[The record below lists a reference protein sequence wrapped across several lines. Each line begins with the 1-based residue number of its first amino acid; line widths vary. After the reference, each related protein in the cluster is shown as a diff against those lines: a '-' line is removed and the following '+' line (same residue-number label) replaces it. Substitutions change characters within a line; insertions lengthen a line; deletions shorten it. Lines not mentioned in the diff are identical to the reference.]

1 MRQLSHIEINLTLVD
16 LIKILENLYNS
27 IEKTNDNKIK
37 NIYRILDK
45 SKDAISLSESSQS
58 KTLTKI
64 KLRHDQ
70 WIKIIECCQ
79 LDEQIIDY
87 IERKI
92 NLRKKYQQNIIHKS

>member
-1 MRQLSHIEINLTLVD
+1 MRQLTFLEINLTLVD
-16 LIKILENLYNS
+16 LIKILENLYDG

-45 SKDAISLSESSQS
+45 SKDAISLSESLQS
-58 KTLTKI
+58 KTATTKI

-79 LDEQIIDY
+79 PDEQIIDY
-87 IERKI
+87 IENKI
-92 NLRKKYQQNIIHKS
+92 NLLKKYQQNVIH

>member
-1 MRQLSHIEINLTLVD
+1 MRQLSFLEINLTLVD
-16 LIKILENLYNS
+16 LVKILENLYDS

-45 SKDAISLSESSQS
+45 SKDAISLSESLQS
-58 KTLTKI
+58 KTATTKI

-79 LDEQIIDY
+79 PDEQIIDY
-87 IERKI
+87 IENKI
-92 NLRKKYQQNIIHKS
+92 NLLKKYQQNVIH

>member
-1 MRQLSHIEINLTLVD
+1 MRQLTFLEINLTIVD
-16 LIKILENLYNS
+16 LVKILENLYDS

-45 SKDAISLSESSQS
+45 SKDAISLSESLQS
-58 KTLTKI
+58 KTATTKI

-79 LDEQIIDY
+79 PDEQIIDY
-87 IERKI
+87 IENKI
-92 NLRKKYQQNIIHKS
+92 NLLKKYQQNVIH

>member
-1 MRQLSHIEINLTLVD
+1 MRQLTFLEINLTLVD
-16 LIKILENLYNS
+16 LIKILENLYDS

-45 SKDAISLSESSQS
+45 SKDAISLSGSLQS
-58 KTLTKI
+58 KTATTKI

-79 LDEQIIDY
+79 PDEQIIDY
-87 IERKI
+87 IENKI
-92 NLRKKYQQNIIHKS
+92 NLLKKYQQNVIH

>member
-1 MRQLSHIEINLTLVD
+1 MRQLTFLEINLTIVD
-16 LIKILENLYNS
+16 LVKILENLYDS

-45 SKDAISLSESSQS
+45 SKDAISLSGSLQS
-58 KTLTKI
+58 KTATTKI

-79 LDEQIIDY
+79 PNEQIIDY
-87 IERKI
+87 IENKI
-92 NLRKKYQQNIIHKS
+92 NLLKKYQQNVIH

>member
-1 MRQLSHIEINLTLVD
+1 MRQLTFLEINLTLVD
-16 LIKILENLYNS
+16 LIKILENLYDS

-45 SKDAISLSESSQS
+45 SKDAISLSESLQS
-58 KTLTKI
+58 KTATTKI

-79 LDEQIIDY
+79 PNEQIIDY
-87 IERKI
+87 IENKI
-92 NLRKKYQQNIIHKS
+92 NLLKKYQQNVIH

>member
-58 KTLTKI
+58 KISTKI

-92 NLRKKYQQNIIHKS
+92 NLRKKYQQNIIHQS

>member
-1 MRQLSHIEINLTLVD
+1 MRQLTFLEINLTLVD
-16 LIKILENLYNS
+16 LIKILENLYDS

-45 SKDAISLSESSQS
+45 SKDAISLSESLQS
-58 KTLTKI
+58 KTATTKI

-79 LDEQIIDY
+79 PDEQIIDY
-87 IERKI
+87 IENKI
-92 NLRKKYQQNIIHKS
+92 NLLKKYQQNVIH

>member
-1 MRQLSHIEINLTLVD
+1 MRQLSFLEINLTLVD
-16 LIKILENLYNS
+16 LVKILENLYDS

-45 SKDAISLSESSQS
+45 SKDAISLSKSLQS
-58 KTLTKI
+58 KTATTKI

-79 LDEQIIDY
+79 PEEQIIDY
-87 IERKI
+87 IENKI
-92 NLRKKYQQNIIHKS
+92 NLLKKYQQNIIH

>member
-1 MRQLSHIEINLTLVD
+1 MRQLTFLEINLTLVD
-16 LIKILENLYNS
+16 LIKILENLYDS

-45 SKDAISLSESSQS
+45 SKDAISLSGSLQS
-58 KTLTKI
+58 KTATTKI

-79 LDEQIIDY
+79 PNEQIIDY
-87 IERKI
+87 IENKI
-92 NLRKKYQQNIIHKS
+92 NLLKKYQQNVIH